1 MLVKDKEKKATVSSK
16 QQKLYHP
23 ELDRFLESLVE
34 LWGQVLEFEN
44 CGVFLWNKDFLGMNP
59 LAWVRPCE
67 EFLGKLEEDW
77 TKQIADQLIVEKKI
91 LIARDLLDNQRS
103 LILAPYKSDEEDGTF
118 IIWSKKPK
126 ESFTA
131 KEMEMISSMSE
142 QLNLY
147 TKSLEL
153 QRKLSDLSIWLD
165 DSNEH
170 LQQVGKL
177 AAVGE
182 LTAGIAHE
190 INNPLQIILGKTQL
204 LTMRLSRLT
213 GNAKHIDALQVI
225 EKNATRISSIIKNL
239 ADFARG
245 KGDDG
250 GLNSDVNIKS
260 VLKLIQSLVKSR
272 FETYNIRFSLK
283 TENDL
288 PAVKGNANQIEQL
301 LLNLV
306 LNAKDSMPKG
316 GKLDIDVRRE
326 GSFVSLKFKDTRP
339 AIPRDRLENIFKP
352 FGCVSQ
358 RKGLGLGLYAC
369 HQIVRIHKGEIK
381 INSEEKEGTVFT
393 VKLPAV

>member
-1 MLVKDKEKKATVSSK
+1 MLVKDKEKKAAVSSK
-16 QQKLYHP
+16 ERRLPHP

-44 CGVFLWNKDFLGMNP
+44 CGVFLWDKDFQSMNP
-59 LAWVRPCE
+59 LTWVKPCE
-67 EFLGKLEEDW
+67 DFLEKLKEDW
-77 TKQIADQLIVEKKI
+77 SKQVADQLIIEKRI
-91 LIARDLLDNQRS
+91 FIAKDFSDNQKS
-103 LILAPYKSDEEDGTF
+103 LILAPYKSDGENGAF
-118 IIWSKKPK
+118 IIWSNKPK

-147 TKSLEL
+147 AESLEL
-153 QRKLSDLSIWLD
+153 QRKLNYLSVWLD
-165 DSNEH
+165 GSDEH

-213 GNAKHIDALQVI
+213 GNVKHIDALQVI

-272 FETYNIRFSLK
+272 FETYSIKFGLK
-283 TENDL
+283 MENDL

-306 LNAKDSMPKG
+306 LNAKDSMPQG
-316 GKLDIDVRRE
+316 GKLDIDARKE
-326 GSFVSLKFKDTRP
+326 GSFVNLKFKDTRP
-339 AIPRDRLENIFKP
+339 AIPKDNLETIFKP
-352 FGCVSQ
+352 FGCVGQ

-369 HQIVRIHKGEIK
+369 HQIVKRHKGEIK
-381 INSEEKEGTVFT
+381 VNSDEKEGTVFT